1 MQPAGTL
8 LRATG
13 YTLYFLMLFLP
24 AVHQTLKGALLAVT
38 LVGILMA
45 AGLTGRFPLA
55 PSIALGA
62 LGYSALGLA
71 YVIRGVTAG
80 APGALDMLNVYVV
93 WPLVYTL
100 LVVGASFPGVLRALT
115 RVAVYAGLTI
125 SLYGIIYVLHEAGF
139 WPSALYYAVDQGQ
152 RIGFSGTHVEFG
164 LRSTSTLLFL
174 VPYLI
179 GALFVFPAHAPVS
192 RPMLWLAVLLGF
204 TAVLLSGRRALLVV
218 VALAPAFALL
228 FRGWLSVTAK
238 RETRWL
244 VRRVLWAAPALVLVL
259 IVIMTAI
266 GGMEPA
272 GFVDMVASGFRF
284 SSDKVAMTRRD
295 QFFALVDGWLQDPL
309 FGSGHG
315 APVRGAIR
323 SIEMPWA
330 YELSYVALLYHTGIV
345 GVVAYGAGLFWTFL
359 TSRQIAR
366 TGWPQAPYLVATL
379 VGTAAFVLANAT
391 NAYLAKFDSIWVLF
405 LPIAFINAWLVE
417 RVASPA
423 RRRFPPQAA
432 PIA

>member
-1 MQPAGTL
+1 MLTADKL
-8 LRATG
+8 LRAVA
-13 YTLYFLMLFLP
+13 YALFFLMLFLP
-24 AVHQTLKGALLAVT
+24 STYQPLKGALLGLT
-38 LVGILMA
+38 LTGILMA

-55 PSIALGA
+55 PAIALGA

-71 YVIRGVTAG
+71 YVVRGVTAG
-80 APGALDMLNVYVV
+80 APGALAMLNVYVV

-115 RVAVYAGLTI
+115 KVAVYAGLTI

-139 WPSALYYAVDQGQ
+139 WPSAFYYAVDPGQ
-152 RIGFSGTHVEFG
+152 RIEFSGTHIEFR

-192 RPMLWLAVLLGF
+192 RPVLWLTALLGL

-228 FRGWLSVTAK
+228 FRGWLSATAK
-238 RETRWL
+238 HETRHV

-284 SSDKVAMTRRD
+284 NSDEVAMTRRD
-295 QFFALVDGWLQDPL
+295 QFFALVNGWLQDPL

-315 APVRGAIR
+315 APVRGVIR
-323 SIEMPWA
+323 SVEMPWA
-330 YELSYVALLYHTGIV
+330 YELTYVALLYHTGIV
-345 GVVAYGAGLFWTFL
+345 GVVAYCVGLAWMFSKSRAIAG
-359 TSRQIAR
+359 S
-366 TGWPQAPYLVATL
+366 GWPQAPYLMATL
-379 VGTAAFVLANAT
+379 VGTASFMLATIT
-391 NAYLAKFDSIWVLF
+391 NPYLEKYDSIWVLF
-405 LPIAFINAWLVE
+405 LPIAFINVWLTE
-417 RVASPA
+417 RAGSQGTSLA
-423 RRRFPPQAA
+423 
-432 PIA
+432 